1 MPTTVS
7 LSHSSVAGPTMH
19 QQSALSISPPS
30 AQYFAS
36 SASSRK
42 QRRSVT
48 SFDSRQSGDED
59 DLDSPMNRP
68 TLHQILLNQGRGQ
81 YTLDNF
87 GAFLQ
92 SQFCYENL
100 AFWLASRQYK
110 LCAQS
115 LYHSVQQSVPRFNLQ
130 AESAQYLNVSQARAF
145 SDLQR
150 KMRAILETF
159 VLPSSPHE
167 LNLSDAVRCK
177 LLRSVAEGDFHP
189 QVLEQARESIMDL
202 MKCSSYPLFLEGIAA
217 KRASNAGSSQ
227 SQADSERS
235 QNGGDQESGSWRLKA
250 KQHFKLV
257 SRMLKRGP

>member
-1 MPTTVS
+1 
-7 LSHSSVAGPTMH
+7 MH
-19 QQSALSISPPS
+19 QRSSSISISPPS
-30 AQYFAS
+30 SPQYFSHAAAATAS
-36 SASSRK
+36 NKSN
-42 QRRSVT
+42 RRSVS
-48 SFDSRQSGDED
+48 SFDSRHSSD
-59 DLDSPMNRP
+59 DDDDHPMSRP
-68 TLHQILLNQGRGQ
+68 SLHQILLNQGRGQ

-115 LYHSVQQSVPRFNLQ
+115 LFQSVQQSTPSFTLHTD
-130 AESAQYLNVSQARAF
+130 SAHHLNASQMRAF
-145 SDLQR
+145 TDLQR
-150 KMRAILETF
+150 KMRAILDTF

-177 LLRSVAEGDFHP
+177 LLRVVAEGNYHP

-202 MKCSSYPLFLEGIAA
+202 MKCSSYPMFIEGIAA

-227 SQADSERS
+227 SQPDSDKS
-235 QNGGDQESGSWRLKA
+235 SSHDHDSGSWRLKA

-257 SRMLKRGP
+257 SRMLKRSP